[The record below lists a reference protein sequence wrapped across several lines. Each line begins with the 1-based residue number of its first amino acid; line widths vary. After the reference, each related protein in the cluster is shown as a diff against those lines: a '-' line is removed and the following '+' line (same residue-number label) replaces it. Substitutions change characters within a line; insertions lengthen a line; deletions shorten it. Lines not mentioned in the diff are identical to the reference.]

1 MSLSGGGRFVTKVLK
16 CLFIPRP
23 RSAPGHLGG
32 VGCRGNRN
40 MGRNVVAAGGAAL
53 FLFLAIGSVLSLS
66 GGVRA
71 APTIDRI
78 VIVDGPGGARSL
90 GGRGGYMF
98 RGPGPLSAAGDNTT

>member
-40 MGRNVVAAGGAAL
+40 MARDVVAAGVAAL

-71 APTIDRI
+71 APTVDRF
-78 VIVDGPGGARSL
+78 VIVDGPGGARPRVA
-90 GGRGGYMF
+90 GGGDLFGETATH
-98 RGPGPLSAAGDNTT
+98 SAAGG